1 MKKRYGVNDTKALLC
16 RFHVQTA
23 GSSLQAQQIDNNVVR
38 TTMQATAAI
47 LGGTQSLHTNSRDEA
62 LSLPTEESAKLALR
76 TQQILAYETGL
87 ADVVDPLAG
96 SYYIE
101 SLTNE
106 LEEKALSLIN
116 KIDDLGG
123 AIVAIENNFQQ
134 NEISNTA
141 FQYQQEIEKKSKVIV
156 GLNKYEDI
164 DNNVSVPTQAIDQQ
178 AIDDQFNRLKKFK
191 QDRNHTNVTV
201 SLKKLKDTL
210 NTDINLLPIII
221 ECIKNDCTLG
231 EICQTMRD
239 IHGEYL

>member
-1 MKKRYGVNDTKALLC
+1 MKKRYGVKDTKALLC
-16 RFHVQTA
+16 RFHTQTA
-23 GSSLQAQQIDNNVVR
+23 GSSLQAQQIDNNVIR

-101 SLTNE
+101 SLTDSI
-106 LEEKALSLIN
+106 EEKTVELIK

-123 AIVAIENNFQQ
+123 AILAIENNFQQ

-141 FQYQQEIEKKSKVIV
+141 FEYQKEIENKEQIIV
-156 GLNKYEDI
+156 GLNKFEDI
-164 DNNVSVPTQAIDQQ
+164 NNDTIPVQNIDQD
-178 AIDDQFNRLKKFK
+178 AIDDQLNRLKEFK
-191 QDRNHTNVTV
+191 QDRNYKNVTS
-201 SLKKLKDTL
+201 SLKKLEVSLTNND
-210 NTDINLLPIII
+210 NLLPIII
-221 ECIKNDCTLG
+221 ECIKNNCTLG

-239 IHGEYL
+239 VHGEYL